1 MTVLTP
7 EQETAAQ
14 QLVKLLD
21 VYHADADEEGDD
33 NPEPRLS
40 GDELTQLTQAVRAI
54 GEQLDAAGGFELM
67 QAVGQRTQE
76 LSPIPRYLDFLWSGI
91 GTWCA

>member
-7 EQETAAQ
+7 ELEIAAQ
-14 QLVKLLD
+14 QLVRLLD
-21 VYHADADEEGDD
+21 IYHVDDDEDGDG
-33 NPEPRLS
+33 NPDPGLS
-40 GDELTQLTQAVRAI
+40 EDELTQLTQDVRVI
-54 GEQLDAAGGFELM
+54 GEQLNAVGGFELM

-76 LSPIPRYLDFLWSGI
+76 LSPGLRYLDFLWSGI